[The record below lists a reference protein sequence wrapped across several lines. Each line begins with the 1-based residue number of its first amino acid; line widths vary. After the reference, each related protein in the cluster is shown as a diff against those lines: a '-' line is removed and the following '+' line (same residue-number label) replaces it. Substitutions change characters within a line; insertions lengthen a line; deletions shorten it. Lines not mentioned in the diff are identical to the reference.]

1 MPSKRTLIRMVL
13 TIVMFFLA
21 MNAASL
27 MYADVSS
34 HSSSPENMYTNDVHA
49 VNMVYNITLL
59 MGDWAGS
66 PLSKRLKGLNV
77 SIYDSNNSL
86 ILDGIVND
94 GRLEARLEKGSY
106 TVVVRVDG
114 RVVGCQEINVS
125 KSETIIIRLRAYPL
139 KIICIDQ
146 DENYVSGAI
155 VLLHYLAG
163 SGEDW
168 RLMDL
173 TKTDANGSAFFHEVW
188 NGTYKVVVESGKIL
202 SEERLEVNEPK
213 NVTLK
218 CNRVT
223 LKINVVTSM
232 PSEYPLPNASVLLQD
247 NAGRLIRRG
256 YTNEEG
262 FIQFNNIYV
271 DNYTIYVDWL
281 GTEVFSGTIDAGS
294 TRNLKIRT
302 SVFKVSL
309 RVINPFGEPIPYSK
323 IVISKIISRSPITI
337 REVEADKNGFTT
349 FFLPSGTY
357 EFSSM
362 VGMYFGKISVNLFDN
377 YSGVIQ
383 CNIHSNVWIL
393 LFLLSLPLLLL
404 SLILERNRLKKPLEY
419 RRYQNMLSKLESMY
433 SSGLVEYKIYR
444 KLKEEYE
451 TKLIELSGRKRR

>member
-1 MPSKRTLIRMVL
+1 MTSKRTLIRVVI
-13 TIVMFFLA
+13 TAA
-21 MNAASL
+21 MLLIMNTASL
-27 MYADVSS
+27 ISADVTSRLS
-34 HSSSPENMYTNDVHA
+34 PPENMYTNDIHV

-66 PLSKRLKGLNV
+66 HLSKRLKGLNV

-125 KSETIIIRLRAYPL
+125 KSEIIIIRLRAYPL
-139 KIICIDQ
+139 KIVCVDQ

-163 SGEDW
+163 FGEDW

-247 NAGRLIRRG
+247 SAGRLIRRG

-294 TRNLKIRT
+294 TRNL
-302 SVFKVSL
+302 
-309 RVINPFGEPIPYSK
+309 
-323 IVISKIISRSPITI
+323 
-337 REVEADKNGFTT
+337 
-349 FFLPSGTY
+349 
-357 EFSSM
+357 
-362 VGMYFGKISVNLFDN
+362 
-377 YSGVIQ
+377 
-383 CNIHSNVWIL
+383 
-393 LFLLSLPLLLL
+393 
-404 SLILERNRLKKPLEY
+404 
-419 RRYQNMLSKLESMY
+419 
-433 SSGLVEYKIYR
+433 
-444 KLKEEYE
+444 
-451 TKLIELSGRKRR
+451 